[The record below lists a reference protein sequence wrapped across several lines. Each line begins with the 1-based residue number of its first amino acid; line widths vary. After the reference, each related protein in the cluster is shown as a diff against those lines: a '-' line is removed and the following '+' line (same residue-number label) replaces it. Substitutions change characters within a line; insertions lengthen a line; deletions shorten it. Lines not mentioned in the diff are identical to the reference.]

1 MHVREAGELRRM
13 RWPTRQLGS
22 ELVRELEPRGERES
36 TTRRLLLGVPKVAAL
51 ALLILSL
58 QP

>member
-1 MHVREAGELRRM
+1 M